1 MEKMGEHF
9 MCVERITKIL
19 LATILGIVMMLA
31 STGSIKSAFLLQ
43 FGLIVMLLF
52 SSFSGYCF
60 IVQILKSAFPMCN
73 KKDIK

>member
-31 STGSIKSAFLLQ
+31 STGSIKSAFLFYSLDV
-43 FGLIVMLLF
+43 IVIHRF
-52 SSFSGYCF
+52 SSFSGYSLMSK
-60 IVQILKSAFPMCN
+60 VSKRLFPMCN
-73 KKDIK
+73 KQG